1 MKPKGIIIVLLSLSL
16 VVVSVQGQN
25 GYKQEFAV
33 GGSFAANFSTVYFR
47 PKVPQKQ
54 HLAFYGG
61 ATARWI
67 TENHLG
73 LVAEIN
79 YARQGWQEDFSEYEE
94 NNYRY
99 GRTLN
104 YIEIPFLTHIY
115 FGGERARFFVNIGP
129 KIAFLLSE
137 NTDQNLNGEAPH
149 QVNEQHD
156 MKVEGKV
163 DWGLGG
169 GPGFE
174 LRTGIGSFLVEGR
187 YYYGLGN
194 LYGSMKE
201 DRFAISA
208 PHVITAKITYM
219 FTLWKKK

>member
-1 MKPKGIIIVLLSLSL
+1 MNPKGIIAALLSFSL
-16 VVVSVQGQN
+16 MAVSVQGQN
-25 GYKQEFAV
+25 GYRQEFAM
-33 GGSFAANFSTVYFR
+33 GGSLATNFSTVYFR

-54 HLAFYGG
+54 HLAYYGG
-61 ATARWI
+61 ATFRWI

-73 LVAEIN
+73 LAVEIN
-79 YARQGWQEDFSEYEE
+79 YARQGWQEDFSEYGK
-94 NNYRY
+94 NDYRY
-99 GRTLN
+99 SRTLN
-104 YIEIPFLTHIY
+104 YIEMPFLTHIY
-115 FGGERARFFVNIGP
+115 FGGERVRFFVNIGP
-129 KIAFLLSE
+129 KIGFLLSE

-156 MKVEGKV
+156 MKVENKV

-169 GPGFE
+169 GPGVE
-174 LRTGIGSFLVEGR
+174 LRTGIGSFLLEGR

-208 PHVITAKITYM
+208 PHVITAKITYL
-219 FTLWKKK
+219 FTFRRK